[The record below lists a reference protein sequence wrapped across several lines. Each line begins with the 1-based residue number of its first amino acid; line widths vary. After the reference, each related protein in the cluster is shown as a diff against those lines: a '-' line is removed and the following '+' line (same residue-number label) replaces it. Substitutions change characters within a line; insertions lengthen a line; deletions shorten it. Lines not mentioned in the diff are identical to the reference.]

1 MELDWETLE
10 ELRASY
16 LDGSAGAVDYWTSDS
31 LLRGYDATF
40 ARRIAWK
47 WQWVLR
53 ELDRLQWSPPSGTVV
68 DYGCGTGVAAREV
81 LAHYRGNGLD
91 SVALHDRSP
100 RALRFAAE
108 AVRREFPDVTVTT
121 QLPESAGLM
130 LVSHVLPELDEAGI
144 GLLLATVEKAQAVI
158 IVEPGTRDASRR
170 LIALREKLVSQMQP
184 VAPCVHAA
192 QCGLLTP
199 ENERHW
205 CHFFVTPPNIVFTDP
220 GWVQFGKVMGIDLRS
235 LPLSF
240 LVMDRRAPAPLPSGS
255 VRVLGKPRMYKA
267 YALLQGCDASG
278 VAEKRLTIRTDTAF
292 FKATA
297 KHRTP
302 TLQRWETEGGEIT
315 KVESVRPGGPPEI
328 SRG

>member
-10 ELRASY
+10 ELRAAY
-16 LDGSAGAVDYWTSDS
+16 LAGSAGAVDYWKSDS
-31 LLRGYDATF
+31 LLPGYDATF

-53 ELDRLQWSPPSGTVV
+53 ELERLNWSPPLGTVL

-81 LAHYRGNGLD
+81 LAHYRDHAID

-100 RALRFAAE
+100 RALKFAAE
-108 AVRREFPDVTVTT
+108 AVRREFPGVNVFA
-121 QLPESAGLM
+121 QSPEAAGLM
-130 LVSHVLPELDEAGI
+130 LVSHVLTELDQAGTAALI
-144 GLLLATVEKAQAVI
+144 SVVEHSQAVI
-158 IVEPGTRDASRR
+158 FVEPGTRDASRR
-170 LIALREKLVSQMQP
+170 LIALREKLMSQMHP

-192 QCGLLTP
+192 RCGLLTA

-220 GWVQFGKVMGIDLRS
+220 GWVQFGRVMGIDLRS

-240 LVMDRRAPAPLPSGS
+240 LVMDRRAPAPLPQGS
-255 VRVLGKPRMYKA
+255 VRVLGHPRLYKGH
-267 YALLQGCDASG
+267 ALLQGCDASG
-278 VAEKRLTIRTDTAF
+278 VAEKRLTKRTDSAF

-302 TLQRWETEGGEIT
+302 TLQQWITRRAEIE
-315 KVESVRPGGPPEI
+315 KVSAPEH
-328 SRG
+328 